1 MIKDNFLNIS
11 IGKNNLYRKVNRIRM
26 KSKYTKGEYLYLQ
39 NKKKMEI
46 IKTILFFGISASLY
60 IAGYVATGSNK
71 NYLTIAAVLGCLPAS
86 KSAVSM
92 IMNLK
97 VKGCSEKVYKAISER
112 FGGEEGAYNL
122 YFTSYDKNYDLSHV
136 FVKGMTVIGFTE
148 NTNLSDAGFEEHI
161 KTVLN
166 RDAIKGV
173 NVKVYKDLD
182 KYLTRIEQ
190 MQSLENEKSREND
203 IMKTLYAVSL

>member
-1 MIKDNFLNIS
+1 M
-11 IGKNNLYRKVNRIRM
+11 KN
-26 KSKYTKGEYLYLQ
+26 KYTKGDYLYLQ

-46 IKTILFFGISASLY
+46 IKTICFFGISAILY
-60 IAGYVATGSNK
+60 LAGYVTTGSNQ
-71 NYLTIAAVLGCLPAS
+71 NYLTIVAVLGCLPAS

-97 VKGCSEKVYKAISER
+97 VKGCSEKAYKVISEKI
-112 FGGEEGAYNL
+112 GEKEGAYNL
-122 YFTSYDKNYDLSHV
+122 YFTSYDKNYDMSHI
-136 FVKGMTVIGFTE
+136 FVKGMTVIGYTE
-148 NTNLSDAGFEEHI
+148 NEKISETGFEEHI

-166 RDAIKGV
+166 KDAIKGV
-173 NVKVYKDLD
+173 NVKLYKDVD

-190 MQSLENEKSREND
+190 MQNLENEKSREED

>member
-1 MIKDNFLNIS
+1 M
-11 IGKNNLYRKVNRIRM
+11 KN
-26 KSKYTKGEYLYLQ
+26 KYTKGDYLYIQ

-46 IKTILFFGISASLY
+46 MKTIAFFAISAALY
-60 IAGYVATGSNK
+60 IAGYVTTGSNK
-71 NYLTIAAVLGCLPAS
+71 NYLTIVAVLGCLPAS

-92 IMNLK
+92 IMYLK
-97 VKGCSEKVYKAISER
+97 AKGCSEKVYKAITEKI
-112 FGGEEGAYNL
+112 GKKEGAYNL

-148 NTNLSDAGFEEHI
+148 NGKLPDIEFEEHI

-173 NVKVYKDLD
+173 NVKLYKDLD
-182 KYLTRIEQ
+182 KYLARVEQ
-190 MQSLENEKSREND
+190 MQNLENEKSREND